1 MRQIKIGAEIEFFGV
16 NYTEVVQALTAKGI
30 SVSFEG
36 YTHQVMSCWKL
47 VTDVSVN
54 SRGTGVGRGLELVS
68 PILYGDEGLDE
79 LQIVMETLDSIG
91 AKVDRTCGLH
101 IHHDVA
107 DYDVEN
113 FISLHNLYYNY
124 QKGINSIVP
133 QSRRTG
139 ARNTYCKGLPKSDL
153 DYIQNATSI
162 SQVARWIGT
171 RYVVLNSQSYV
182 KYGTIEFRQH
192 SGTVEFEKLEAWIV
206 LTHCMVNYCRNNK
219 VTLNSTNEGNL
230 DTLLKKLNLDGS
242 FAGEYLKQRRE
253 RLAC

>member
-1 MRQIKIGAEIEFFGV
+1 MRNIKIGAEIEFFGV
-16 NYTEVVQALTAKGI
+16 HYQTVINSLTAKGI
-30 SVSFEG
+30 NVSFEG

-47 VTDVSVN
+47 VTDVSVRPLN
-54 SRGTGVGRGLELVS
+54 TGLGKGLELVS
-68 PILYGDEGLDE
+68 PILIGDEGLDE
-79 LQIVMETLDSIG
+79 LQIVMDTLNEIG
-91 AKVDRTCGLH
+91 AKVDRSCGLH

-124 QKGINSIVP
+124 QKGINSVLP
-133 QSRRTG
+133 PSRRTG
-139 ARNTYCKGLPKSDL
+139 ARNTYCKPLPKSDL

-162 SQVARWIGT
+162 RQVANWIGT

-206 LTHCMVNYCRNNK
+206 LTHCMVNYCRYNT
-219 VTLNSTNEGNL
+219 VTLNSTNEGSL
-230 DTLLKKLNLDGS
+230 DTLLRRLNLDGS
-242 FAGEYLKQRRE
+242 FAGDFLKHRKE
-253 RLAC
+253 VLAC